1 MPENLLATIDFPPHV
16 RAALDEGKLWRA
28 KEILQGRVGS
38 MPYSPALYEQYGAVL
53 LAMDDRMQA
62 GKYLFLSGARR
73 SEYDAA
79 IALFMERH
87 GRRSQRQLVSSFP
100 ANARSLTLGRFP
112 PNVRA
117 ALVEIGVTD
126 REDRPIDAPAR
137 RVSAIIGGAAMVGC
151 LLAAAIAAASMVVGL
166 PIVIGNLADLFR

>member
-1 MPENLLATIDFPPHV
+1 MTERLPTDIELPAHV
-16 RAALDEGKLWRA
+16 QAALDEGKLWRA

-73 SEYDAA
+73 PEYEDA
-79 IALFMERH
+79 IATFMERH
-87 GRRSQRQLVSSFP
+87 GRRSERQLVASFP
-100 ANARSLTLGRFP
+100 ANARSLALGRFP

-117 ALVEIGVTD
+117 ALLERGVVD
-126 REDRPIDAPAR
+126 RENRPIDTPER
-137 RVSAIIGGAAMVGC
+137 RVSAILAGAAMVGC
-151 LLAAAIAAASMVVGL
+151 LLAAALAAASMVVGL
-166 PIVIGNLADLFR
+166 PIVIGNIADLFR